1 MISEQQLSLIRKYRN
16 HSVKD
21 LAFKWTSMPSSER
34 QFLLQQIH
42 GYQKAKEKLPIWAE
56 HELLF
61 PPAINLEQCSSQ
73 QAAKLKLDLLEGNTL
88 ADLTGG
94 FGVDATIAAL
104 SGKEAWHVEPNIEL
118 QEIAKANAATL
129 LVSDK
134 MRFVNATAERFLADN
149 TTFFDTILIDPSRR
163 DEHERK
169 MVGLHDCVP
178 IIPELLP
185 TLALQTSCLVLKLS
199 PMLDIHKAVEELSQH
214 GWHIKQ
220 IRVISIKNECKEL
233 VFKLVKTQSVH
244 ITLELWN
251 VTSNLNI
258 QTFSTVWPIEPCDF
272 QFSESDSYV
281 YDPHTSIHK
290 AQAYAP
296 LATYFNLQKAAPYT
310 HLFCSKAYHADF
322 PGKIYQ
328 LLEVLPYKKESFSD
342 KANIIPRNFPDSEPT
357 IRKKT
362 GIPPGDTFT
371 VFAIRNVRNKP
382 ILWVCKPL

>member
-1 MISEQQLSLIRKYRN
+1 MISSNQRYQIREHRN
-16 HSVKD
+16 QSVQE
-21 LAFKWTSMPSSER
+21 LALKWAKMDSEER
-34 QFLLQQIH
+34 NFLLQQIH
-42 GYQKAKEKLPIWAE
+42 GYQKAKEKLPLWAE

-61 PPAINLEQCSSQ
+61 PPSINLEQCSSE

-94 FGVDATIAAL
+94 FGVDSTIAAL
-104 SGKEAWHVEPNIEL
+104 HGKHVWHIEPNREL
-118 QEIAKANAATL
+118 QKITQENAKIL
-129 LVSDK
+129 ELEDHMQFFSG
-134 MRFVNATAERFLADN
+134 TAEAFLEQN
-149 TTFFDTILIDPSRR
+149 NLFFDAILIDPSRR
-163 DEHERK
+163 DEHQRK
-169 MVGLHDCVP
+169 MVGLADCIP
-178 IIPELLP
+178 IIPDLLP
-185 TLALQTSCLVLKLS
+185 QLAQQTSCLVLKLS

-214 GWHIKQ
+214 DWHIKQ

-233 VFKLVKTQSVH
+233 VFKLVQTQLEQ

-251 VTSNLNI
+251 VTTDINI
-258 QTFSTVWPIEPCDF
+258 QTFSTVWPIEPSEF
-272 QFSESDSYV
+272 QFSENDSYV

-296 LATYFNLQKAAPYT
+296 LAKYFGLLKAAPQT
-310 HLFCSKAYHADF
+310 NVFCSNAYHADF

-328 LLEVLPYKKESFSD
+328 LLEVQPYKKGSFSG

-362 GIPPGDTFT
+362 GIPTGDTYT
-371 VFAIRNVRNKP
+371 VFAIRNMTNKP